1 MRRLAA
7 LAPVIAFITVAG
19 CTVPQAEPTVDIQ
32 AAVGAP
38 TAVTLPTH
46 TVSPPTPLTENVIVY
61 ESNIGGTNYE
71 ILMINADGSNPTNLT
86 NDPSSDTLP
95 DWSSDGNK
103 IAFVSTR
110 NGGQDIY
117 VMNADGSN
125 VTRLTFNPSFYSVSP
140 T

>member
-19 CTVPQAEPTVDIQ
+19 CTDTQAEPTLDIQ
-32 AAVGAP
+32 AAVRAP
-38 TAVTLPTH
+38 TAVTLPTY
-46 TVSPPTPLTENVIVY
+46 TVSPPTPLTASVIVY

-71 ILMINADGSNPTNLT
+71 IFMINADGSNPTNLT

-103 IAFVSTR
+103 IAFVLTR
-110 NGGQDIY
+110 NGGQDI
-117 VMNADGSN
+117 
-125 VTRLTFNPSFYSVSP
+125 
-140 T
+140 